1 MAKTS
6 KPPLPLLAKEGTLL
20 SNYSQLRYIG
30 VIQMEFNA
38 VYVIV
43 AREFKKFVRERSRL
57 FSTIARPLLW
67 LFIVG
72 AGMSRLVSPD
82 AGVPYIQ
89 FIFPG
94 ILGMTIL
101 FSSIFS
107 SISIIWDKEFG
118 FMKEILVAP
127 VSRFSIV
134 IGKALSGTVV
144 STIQAAIILALFPF
158 IGFKL
163 GILQIIWVI
172 IICASISFSIS
183 AFGIVLATFYDSYES
198 FSVIMNFIIMPMFF
212 LSGAMY
218 PVKLL
223 PDILRIVSM
232 INPLTYG
239 VDAIKHIIFTF
250 EAGRMSPDFPFIIDI
265 IVIILTSIIF
275 VLIAG
280 KSFERKG

>member
-1 MAKTS
+1 
-6 KPPLPLLAKEGTLL
+6 
-20 SNYSQLRYIG
+20 
-30 VIQMEFNA
+30 MEFSA

-43 AREFKKFVRERSRL
+43 AREFKKFIRERSRL
-57 FSTIARPLLW
+57 VSAIARPLLW

-72 AGMSRLVSPD
+72 GGISRLVPRD
-82 AGVPYIQ
+82 GGVPYTQ

-94 ILGMTIL
+94 IIGMTIL
-101 FSSIFS
+101 FSSMFS

-127 VSRFSIV
+127 VSRLSIV
-134 IGKALSGTVV
+134 IGKALSGTIV
-144 STIQAAIILALFPF
+144 STMQAAIILALFPL

-163 GILQIIWVI
+163 GFVQILSMIA
-172 IICASISFSIS
+172 ICALVSFCISS
-183 AFGIVLATFYDSYES
+183 FGIVLATFYESYES

-223 PDILRIVSM
+223 PAVLAM
-232 INPLTYG
+232 AAKLNPLTYG
-239 VDAIKHIIFTF
+239 IDAMKHAIFPN
-250 EAGRMSPDFPFIIDI
+250 EAGHMGPDFSLATSASV
-265 IVIILTSIIF
+265 IVFASIAF

-280 KSFERKG
+280 RSFERKA

>member
-1 MAKTS
+1 
-6 KPPLPLLAKEGTLL
+6 
-20 SNYSQLRYIG
+20 
-30 VIQMEFNA
+30 MELNA
-38 VYVIV
+38 IYVIV
-43 AREFKKFVRERSRL
+43 AREFKKFIREKSRL
-57 FSTIARPLLW
+57 LSAIARPLLW

-72 AGMSRLVSPD
+72 AGISRLVPRD
-82 AGVPYIQ
+82 TGVPYTQ

-94 ILGMTIL
+94 IIGMTIL

-134 IGKALSGTVV
+134 IGKALSGTIV
-144 STIQAAIILALFPF
+144 STIQAIIILALFPI

-163 GILQIIWVI
+163 SLLQIISVI
-172 IICASISFSIS
+172 FICASVSFCIS

-223 PDILRIVSM
+223 PDILRIVAQL
-232 INPLTYG
+232 NPLTYG
-239 VDAIKHIIFTF
+239 IDAIKYVIFPHDI
-250 EAGRMSPDFPFIIDI
+250 GHMGPDFSILKSVMV
-265 IVIILTSIIF
+265 IVFTSILF
-275 VLIAG
+275 VFIAG
-280 KSFERKG
+280 KSFERKA

>member
-1 MAKTS
+1 
-6 KPPLPLLAKEGTLL
+6 
-20 SNYSQLRYIG
+20 
-30 VIQMEFNA
+30 MELNA

-43 AREFKKFVRERSRL
+43 AREFKKFVREKSRL
-57 FSTIARPLLW
+57 FSALARPLLW

-72 AGMSRLVSPD
+72 AGISRLVPVES
-82 AGVPYIQ
+82 GVPYTQ

-134 IGKALSGTVV
+134 VGKALSGTIV
-144 STIQAAIILALFPF
+144 STIQAVIILALFPF
-158 IGFKL
+158 LGLKL
-163 GILQIIWVI
+163 NVIQISEAI
-172 IICASISFSIS
+172 IICIALSFCIS
-183 AFGIVLATFYDSYES
+183 ALGIVIATFYESYES

-218 PVKLL
+218 PVRMLPPVLQFVSKL
-223 PDILRIVSM
+223 
-232 INPLTYG
+232 NPLTYG
-239 VDAIKHIIFTF
+239 IDAIKHVILPSIG
-250 EAGRMSPDFPFIIDI
+250 GRMSYDFSFHTSL
-265 IVIILTSIIF
+265 IVIITTSVIF
-275 VLIAG
+275 VFFGA
-280 KSFERKG
+280 KAFERKD

>member
-1 MAKTS
+1 
-6 KPPLPLLAKEGTLL
+6 
-20 SNYSQLRYIG
+20 
-30 VIQMEFNA
+30 MEFNA

-57 FSTIARPLLW
+57 VSTIARPLLW

-72 AGMSRLVSPD
+72 AGISRLMRPD
-82 AGVPYIQ
+82 TGVPYIQ

-101 FSSIFS
+101 FSSMFS

-127 VSRFSIV
+127 VSRLSIV
-134 IGKALSGTVV
+134 IGKALSGTIV
-144 STIQAAIILALFPF
+144 SSIQALIILALFPLV
-158 IGFKL
+158 GFKL
-163 GILQIIWVI
+163 NMIQILGVLLV
-172 IICASISFSIS
+172 CTFLSFSIS
-183 AFGIVLATFYDSYES
+183 AFGIVLATFYESYES

-223 PDILRIVSM
+223 PVILQIVSK

-239 VDAIKHIIFTF
+239 IDAIKHILFPF
-250 EAGRMSPDFPFIIDI
+250 EKGRMSPDFPFIIDAA
-265 IVIILTSIIF
+265 VIIMTSIIF
-275 VLIAG
+275 VLVAG
-280 KSFERKG
+280 KAFERKG

>member
-1 MAKTS
+1 
-6 KPPLPLLAKEGTLL
+6 
-20 SNYSQLRYIG
+20 
-30 VIQMEFNA
+30 MEFNA

-43 AREFKKFVRERSRL
+43 ARELKKFVREKSRL
-57 FSTIARPLLW
+57 VSAIARPLLW

-72 AGMSRLVSPD
+72 AGISRLVPRET
-82 AGVPYIQ
+82 GVPYTQ

-94 ILGMTIL
+94 IIGMTIL

-127 VSRFSIV
+127 VSRLSIV
-134 IGKALSGTVV
+134 VGKALSGTIV
-144 STIQAAIILALFPF
+144 STIQAVIILALFPF
-158 IGFKL
+158 VGLKL
-163 GILQIIWVI
+163 GLTQVI
-172 IICASISFSIS
+172 GVVVICASMSFCIS

-223 PDILRIVSM
+223 PDLLQIVAKL
-232 INPLTYG
+232 NPLTYG
-239 VDAIKHIIFTF
+239 IDALKHVMFPLATGAMGPDFSLLTNTGVILLTSLAFVTV
-250 EAGRMSPDFPFIIDI
+250 AGR
-265 IVIILTSIIF
+265 
-275 VLIAG
+275 A
-280 KSFERKG
+280 FERNQ

>member
-1 MAKTS
+1 
-6 KPPLPLLAKEGTLL
+6 
-20 SNYSQLRYIG
+20 
-30 VIQMEFNA
+30 MEFNA
-38 VYVIV
+38 IYVIV

-57 FSTIARPLLW
+57 FSAIARPLLW

-72 AGMSRLVSPD
+72 AGISRLVPRD
-82 AGVPYIQ
+82 TGVPYTQ

-94 ILGMTIL
+94 IIGMTIL

-127 VSRFSIV
+127 VSRLSIV
-134 IGKALSGTVV
+134 IGKALSGTIV
-144 STIQAAIILALFPF
+144 STMQAVIILALFPI

-172 IICASISFSIS
+172 LISAAISFSIS
-183 AFGIVLATFYDSYES
+183 SFGIVLATFYESYES

-223 PDILRIVSM
+223 PEILRMVSK

-239 VDAIKHIIFTF
+239 IDAIKHVVFPF
-250 EAGRMSPDFPFIIDI
+250 ETGKMSPDFPFILDI
-265 IVIILTSIIF
+265 TVIILTSIVF
-275 VLIAG
+275 VIIAG